1 MPSTLQVHLLQVG
14 DVTTGGQLFD
24 MPWLLALS
32 RVSAG
37 ALCFLTSEM
46 GRAVPLIM
54 CVNVWPHRM
63 NSR

>member
-1 MPSTLQVHLLQVG
+1 M
-14 DVTTGGQLFD
+14 GGQLFD

-32 RVSAG
+32 RVSTG

-46 GRAVPLIM
+46 GRVVPLIM

-63 NSR
+63 NFRQATDPVHGPSPRPRL